1 LVSKFRCLF
10 QINRLTFFP
19 DASTASLKATSTTH
33 DLLTGLLGTS
43 KQLVTALEKADWLDR
58 ILIFA
63 ALAFFVLVV
72 LFILKQRIVNR
83 GLRIAFW
90 WTRFLPSI
98 GRSDPPFDA
107 KEVNVDKAAVTSQS
121 VAAVVSSIIATSST
135 ATALASQVAHA
146 TESDW
151 DVLSTGTP
159 EKGVSD
165 TLPTYEDLG
174 SPVGSILLETTS
186 TLQVTETRP
195 SESIHDEL

>member
-1 LVSKFRCLF
+1 V
-10 QINRLTFFP
+10 
-19 DASTASLKATSTTH
+19 
-33 DLLTGLLGTS
+33 LTGLLGTS

-63 ALAFFVLVV
+63 ALTFFVLVV
-72 LFILKQRIVNR
+72 LFILKQRIVDR

-98 GRSDPPFDA
+98 GRSDSPFDA
-107 KEVNVDKAAVTSQS
+107 KEVIADKAAVTSQS

-151 DVLSTGTP
+151 DVLSTATP

-174 SPVGSILLETTS
+174 SVGSILLETTS

-195 SESIHDEL
+195 PESIHDEL